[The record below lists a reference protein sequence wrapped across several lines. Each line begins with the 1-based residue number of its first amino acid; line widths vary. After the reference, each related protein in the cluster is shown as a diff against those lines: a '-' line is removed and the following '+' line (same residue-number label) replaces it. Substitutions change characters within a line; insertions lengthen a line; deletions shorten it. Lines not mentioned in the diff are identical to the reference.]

1 MIGLPIVRRAAMRG
15 DEVAVVAR
23 ETSDLTVLDGLDV
36 RVIHAD
42 LTTPDPKV
50 AEAVAN
56 SDMVVHTAAQVGDW
70 GPQSDY
76 RRINYDAVEHLLT
89 AAARGQHLQRF
100 VHLSALG
107 VYQATHHYGTDETTS
122 PDMVGFDG
130 YTNTKAQAEELVNTF
145 HQRDGVPTVIV
156 RPGFTYGAGDRRI
169 LPRLIQRFRNGSV
182 RMIGRGDRF
191 LNNTYIDNVVDG
203 LFLAMENEAAIGE
216 TFNMRDNRLVTRQEF
231 LYAIAD
237 YLDTPRPGH
246 VPEWLAR
253 SLRPLI
259 EGYARWRGATEP
271 PLLTGAAMKFMT
283 LNLDFSIDKAKQLL
297 GYQPR
302 VDFREG
308 IVRALD
314 WAIENETR
322 STSG

>member
-1 MIGLPIVRRAAMRG
+1 MSISTSPRRVLVTGATGMIGLPIVRRAVGRG
-15 DEVAVVAR
+15 DDVTVVAR
-23 ETSDLTVLDGLDV
+23 KSSDLSVLDGLRV
-36 RVIHAD
+36 RTVYAD
-42 LTTPDPKV
+42 LTTPDPAV
-50 AEAVAN
+50 AEAVTQ
-56 SDMVVHTAAQVGDW
+56 SHVVVHTAAQVGDW

-76 RRINYDAVEHLLT
+76 RPINYDAVEHLLT
-89 AAARGQHLQRF
+89 AATRAKDLQRF

-107 VYQATHHYGTDETTS
+107 VYQATHHYGTDETTP

-182 RMIGRGDRF
+182 RLIGRGDRY
-191 LNNTYIDNVVDG
+191 LNNTYIDNVIEG
-203 LFLAMENEAAIGE
+203 LFLAMDVDAAVGE

-253 SLRPLI
+253 GLRPLD
-259 EGYARWRGATEP
+259 R
-271 PLLTGAAMKFMT
+271 K
-283 LNLDFSIDKAKQLL
+283 S
-297 GYQPR
+297 
-302 VDFREG
+302 V
-308 IVRALD
+308 V
-314 WAIENETR
+314 
-322 STSG
+322 